1 MTNAI
6 QDTGSFRDPLSRV
19 FVSDDVILRGFTA
32 LGKADLDAVWSKKSI
47 QDALE
52 SGKLISCEMVNP
64 TDVGLG
70 QPWVAAMKHP
80 KVPVVSYPY
89 EWTFSMLKEAA
100 LLQLDLTRTALADG
114 VGVKDATPY
123 NVQFI
128 GSRPQ
133 FIDAGSFEVRK
144 SSDPWYGYR
153 QFCELFL
160 YPLMLQSYLGVQY
173 QPFLRGSVNGVSPDT
188 MRKLLPRKILKPRT
202 GRLTHVVLH
211 AMAQDRFSASKVEV
225 KKEAASA
232 GLNASVLDATLRKLT
247 KLVQSLTLKDSE
259 STWSEYSDRAHY
271 VESSLDEKDRFVRDA
286 VASKHRSQVWD
297 IGCNDGRFS
306 RIAAAHADYVVA
318 MDADPLVI
326 DRLYQTLRNEKN
338 EKILPL
344 YVDLADTGGGIGW
357 RGTERTGLFSRGK
370 PEIVLYLAVIHHL
383 ALTYNVPLAA
393 QLDLLRDITPE
404 LVIEMPH
411 IDDPMVKTLLRNKRE
426 GIHDDFNLET
436 FEKLLGERFDVR
448 SKMLLAGGTRTI
460 FHVTRRA

>member
-1 MTNAI
+1 MTHAI

-80 KVPVVSYPY
+80 KIPVVSYPY

-144 SSDPWYGYR
+144 GSDPWYGYR

-188 MRKLLPRKILKPRT
+188 MRKLLPR
-202 GRLTHVVLH
+202 
-211 AMAQDRFSASKVEV
+211 
-225 KKEAASA
+225 
-232 GLNASVLDATLRKLT
+232 
-247 KLVQSLTLKDSE
+247 
-259 STWSEYSDRAHY
+259 
-271 VESSLDEKDRFVRDA
+271 
-286 VASKHRSQVWD
+286 
-297 IGCNDGRFS
+297 
-306 RIAAAHADYVVA
+306 
-318 MDADPLVI
+318 
-326 DRLYQTLRNEKN
+326 
-338 EKILPL
+338 
-344 YVDLADTGGGIGW
+344 
-357 RGTERTGLFSRGK
+357 
-370 PEIVLYLAVIHHL
+370 
-383 ALTYNVPLAA
+383 
-393 QLDLLRDITPE
+393 
-404 LVIEMPH
+404 
-411 IDDPMVKTLLRNKRE
+411 
-426 GIHDDFNLET
+426 
-436 FEKLLGERFDVR
+436 
-448 SKMLLAGGTRTI
+448 
-460 FHVTRRA
+460 